1 MKKILSGT
9 ALLIVIFCFFKFG
22 GIHKNNI
29 SIEQTSNQREKLTLW
44 AYYEVEAQQK
54 SLDKLIKDFN
64 LSQDTYFLSWE
75 YVPMTDFTKRLS
87 LGFTENELPDLV
99 IIDNPDMF
107 TYITLGLFEDITEYM
122 SNKQDINDY
131 YPEVLHSVI
140 YNGRYYGLPF
150 CSNNVALYYNKDLF
164 KKAGLEP
171 PKTWDEFKEAAYIL
185 TDEDTYGFAMCAMN
199 SEEGAFQFLPW
210 ILSTGA
216 TIETIGDQN
225 AFRAYKILQELI
237 SMGALSGECIN
248 WTQIDVARKFIAG
261 EAAMMENGPW
271 VLPMVIESGIN
282 FGIVELPID
291 VQRVSV
297 LGGENLA
304 IIKGKNVAG
313 AIAFLDYYRQEDV
326 MLEICRTSHAIPPK
340 RTLSNKTFG
349 NDSLYSVFIN
359 QMEYGISRSSYR
371 SWKKVS
377 NIINESSYDLIV
389 EGLSVQEICNDISK
403 KLKKLNKK

>member
-29 SIEQTSNQREKLTLW
+29 STEQTSNQREKLTLW

-248 WTQIDVARKFIAG
+248 WTQLVSTYAYRLSFEEFKFSQG
-261 EAAMMENGPW
+261 AATANI
-271 VLPMVIESGIN
+271 L
-282 FGIVELPID
+282 
-291 VQRVSV
+291 
-297 LGGENLA
+297 
-304 IIKGKNVAG
+304 
-313 AIAFLDYYRQEDV
+313 FLILLFVGFFYIR
-326 MLEICRTSHAIPPK
+326 L
-340 RTLSNKTFG
+340 
-349 NDSLYSVFIN
+349 
-359 QMEYGISRSSYR
+359 
-371 SWKKVS
+371 
-377 NIINESSYDLIV
+377 INEEEV
-389 EGLSVQEICNDISK
+389 M
-403 KLKKLNKK
+403 